1 MLPAALFRRHGFIR
15 FRHCFAATLSRAAA
29 IRAGCRRLACF
40 SPPLFFDTLPLI
52 FSPFLISFR
61 QAEIRHYFIFDEP
74 HIIITEI
81 AEAIIAADAVSPLL
95 RCRFRRRH
103 FDAAAAISFIRQ
115 PPLAAFDRSRHAITP
130 R

>member
-1 MLPAALFRRHGFIR
+1 
-15 FRHCFAATLSRAAA
+15 
-29 IRAGCRRLACF
+29 
-40 SPPLFFDTLPLI
+40 
-52 FSPFLISFR
+52 LISFR

-103 FDAAAAISFIRQ
+103 FDAASRHFFHSPAAISRFRLIAAT
-115 PPLAAFDRSRHAITP
+115 PLRHADCL
-130 R
+130 RH